1 MNPAAGPLLDSAF
14 KRTDSGELACEGLGL
29 SKIAQEFGTPTFVY
43 SERAVTQAFGSF
55 AKAAAGKES
64 LVCYALKANSNLAI
78 IRLLGKQGAGFDIV
92 SLGELQRVL
101 AAGGRA
107 DKVVF
112 SGVGKTGQELSAAL
126 RAGVKCINVES
137 EAELE
142 MVSQAAVAAGLA
154 APVSIRVNP
163 DIDAKTHPYISTGL
177 KENKFGIPMG
187 RALAAYERA
196 KSLPAIEIHGIDCH
210 IGSQITELTPFF
222 DSLERVLELADALAK
237 KGIVVRHLDLGGG
250 LGISYLDETPPS
262 PQALLGGIFARVE
275 QWAIAHG
282 RNMPELLFE
291 FGRAIVGNAGVL
303 LSRVELLKPSPEKS
317 FAVIDAAMND
327 LMRPSLYNAWHG
339 VEPVIVNRNA
349 KAQLWDLVG
358 PVCESGD
365 WIAKDRKLALAA
377 GDLLAIL
384 SAGAYGMSMS
394 SNYNSRPRAAEV
406 LIDTSGHAHLIRRR
420 ERFEDLI
427 GPEKIPDYLK

>member
-1 MNPAAGPLLDSAF
+1 MNSAAGPLLNSAF

-29 SKIAQEFGTPTFVY
+29 SKIAQEFGTPSYVY

-55 AKAAAGKES
+55 AKAAAGKNS

-78 IRLLGKQGAGFDIV
+78 IRLLAKQGAGFDIV
-92 SLGELQRVL
+92 SIGELQRVL
-101 AAGGRA
+101 AAGGQA
-107 DKVVF
+107 NKIVF
-112 SGVGKTGQELSAAL
+112 SGVGKTAQELSAAL
-126 RAGVKCINVES
+126 HAGVKCINVES

-142 MVSQAAVAAGLA
+142 MVSQAAVAAGLV
-154 APVSIRVNP
+154 APISIRVNP

-187 RALAAYERA
+187 HAVVAYQRA
-196 KSLPAIEIHGIDCH
+196 KALPGIEIQGIDCH
-210 IGSQITELTPFF
+210 IGSQITELAPFF
-222 DSLERVLELADALAK
+222 DSLARVLELADALAK
-237 KGIVVRHLDLGGG
+237 AGIVVQHLDLGGG

-262 PQALLGGIFARVE
+262 PQALLEGIFTRVE
-275 QWAIAHG
+275 QWAAERG
-282 RNMPELLFE
+282 RGMPELLFE

-303 LSRVELLKPSPEKS
+303 LSRVELLKPSPEKN

-339 VEPVIVNRNA
+339 VEPVVVNRNA

-365 WIAKDRKLALAA
+365 WIAKDRTLALAA

-406 LIDTSGHAHLIRRR
+406 LVDASGKAHLIRRR

-427 GPEKIPDYLK
+427 GPEKIPEHLK